1 MLAGDIMPETDYT
14 QIRVPITQ
22 RDQLKKRALRN
33 FRSIPR
39 EIDYLLATV
48 EKIEKN
54 DELAKLAPT
63 KES

>member
-1 MLAGDIMPETDYT
+1 MPENDFT

-48 EKIEKN
+48 EQLEKQQ
-54 DELAKLAPT
+54 DLSKLAQPA

>member
-1 MLAGDIMPETDYT
+1 MPESDFT
-14 QIRVPITQ
+14 QIRVPIIQ

-48 EKIEKN
+48 EKLEKQQ
-54 DELAKLAPT
+54 DLSKLAQPT